1 MILKEIEA
9 PDLFV
14 VVPKL
19 PEHPERIDSGQGHDQ
34 QETTKPNQQCQ
45 AGTEVNRVWS
55 SLTRTQR
62 TGQHRKSILHR
73 AHPTAE

>member
-1 MILKEIEA
+1 MILKEIKA

-19 PEHPERIDSGQGHDQ
+19 AEHPERIDSGQSHDQ
-34 QETTKPNQQCQ
+34 QETAKPNQQRQ

-55 SLTRTQR
+55 LTRTQR
-62 TGQHRKSILHR
+62 TGLIRQHRY
-73 AHPTAE
+73 PC